1 MIELRGVNGDLRQ
14 RVLAVQNAVR
24 GNRSFAA
31 RQLCAAVEV
40 MLLNNS
46 DRLQLTA
53 VAAGR
58 LTIELKRAQRAARLA
73 N

>member
-14 RVLAVQNAVR
+14 RVLAIQVNQT
-24 GNRSFAA
+24 AA
-31 RQLCAAVEV
+31 GRQLAAAIAAMVAE
-40 MLLNNS
+40 NS

-53 VAAGR
+53 AAAGR
-58 LTIELKRAQRAARLA
+58 LTTELRRAQRAARLA